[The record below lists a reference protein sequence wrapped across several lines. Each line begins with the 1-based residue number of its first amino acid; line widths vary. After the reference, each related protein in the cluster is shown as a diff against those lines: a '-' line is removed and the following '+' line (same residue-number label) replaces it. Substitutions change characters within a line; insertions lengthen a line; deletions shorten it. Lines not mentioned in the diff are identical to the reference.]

1 MSRRV
6 EMLESLIKSYDLMM
20 EGVSAEE
27 LAQSGLFS
35 AWLQQVSSALMITG
49 MEIERQIWEDV
60 RSIKVSL
67 HERKSLEAYGT
78 GMRAILLGILD
89 SVEERANES

>member
-1 MSRRV
+1 MSRKV
-6 EMLESLIKSYDLMM
+6 EMLEDLVKAYDLMM
-20 EGVSAEE
+20 QGVSADE

-35 AWLQQVSSALMITG
+35 AWLQQVGSSLMITS

-89 SVEERANES
+89 NVEEKSQ

>member
-6 EMLESLIKSYDLMM
+6 EMMESLIESYDLMM
-20 EGVSAEE
+20 KGVSAGE

-67 HERKSLEAYGT
+67 HERKSLEAYGA
-78 GMRAILLGILD
+78 GMRAILLAILD
-89 SVEERANES
+89 NVEEEKV

>member
-6 EMLESLIKSYDLMM
+6 EMLEALLQSYDLMM
-20 EGVSAEE
+20 QSVSADE
-27 LAQSGLFS
+27 LAKSGLFS
-35 AWLQQVSSALMITG
+35 SWLQQASSALMISG

-67 HERKSLEAYGT
+67 HERKSLEAYGA
-78 GMRAILLGILD
+78 GMRAILLGILHNA
-89 SVEERANES
+89 EEAADES

>member
-6 EMLESLIKSYDLMM
+6 EMLEELIKAYDLMM
-20 EGVSAEE
+20 DGVSAGE

-35 AWLQQVSSALMITG
+35 AWLQQVSSTLMISG
-49 MEIERQIWEDV
+49 MEMERQIWEDV

-67 HERKSLEAYGT
+67 HERKSLEAYGS
-78 GMRAILLGILD
+78 GMRAILLGVLD
-89 SVEERANES
+89 NAEETSNES

>member
-1 MSRRV
+1 MSRKV
-6 EMLESLIKSYDLMM
+6 EMLESLIDSYDLMM
-20 EGVSAEE
+20 QGVSAGE

-35 AWLQQVSSALMITG
+35 AWLQQVSSALMITS
-49 MEIERQIWEDV
+49 MELERQIWEDV

-89 SVEERANES
+89 NVEESGNES

>member
-1 MSRRV
+1 MSRKV
-6 EMLESLIKSYDLMM
+6 EMLEALCESYDLMM
-20 EGVSAEE
+20 QGVSAGE
-27 LAQSGLFS
+27 LAQSGLFP

-60 RSIKVSL
+60 RSIKVSI

-89 SVEERANES
+89 NVEEPANES